1 MIQVD
6 AARPLV
12 SVSSL
17 TPAAG
22 FTLSDGLVL
31 PSPVIFLDGVT
42 FMWDVNSPAEGGVDH
57 AWEGWTQEK
66 LKIFEVCEPRPGQQ
80 LACGN
85 RTPHRQAS

>member
-12 SVSSL
+12 SISSL

-42 FMWDVNSPAEGGVDH
+42 FMWDVAPPKDGGVDMD
-57 AWEGWTQEK
+57 WEGWTPEK
-66 LKIFEVCEPRPGQQ
+66 LKIFEVCDPRPGQ
-80 LACGN
+80 
-85 RTPHRQAS
+85 